1 MCNVFGY
8 VNICNK
14 TSKKTRLRAVALFFM
29 FKNCYNNSRKAY
41 DFMKQQKYNVKD
53 LTLAY
58 FQKKSKLYRAGGYKY
73 ATPLKRSL
81 SDYQDHFFAFLMDIN
96 ICFLL
101 KYQKQ
106 YLYHINW

>member
-29 FKNCYNNSRKAY
+29 FKNCYNNARKAY
-41 DFMKQQKYNVKD
+41 DFMKQQKYNAKD

-58 FQKKSKLYRAGGYKY
+58 FLNAEFGFLGVVVPTLVH
-73 ATPLKRSL
+73 TPL
-81 SDYQDHFFAFLMDIN
+81 F
-96 ICFLL
+96 
-101 KYQKQ
+101 
-106 YLYHINW
+106 